1 LTALRRRLKVMTMT
15 KKTLAIVTL
24 ALAAGL
30 VAGTAAR
37 AAPNEKVDP
46 AARKSVDAWLAL
58 VDQEKYG
65 ESWEAAAKL
74 FRKAVSR
81 DRWKEA
87 VSPVR
92 APLGKVLSRKLRGA
106 ETKSSLPGAPDGKY
120 VVFQFDT
127 SFAGKKSAVETVTP
141 MQEEDGSWK
150 VSGYFIK

>member
-1 LTALRRRLKVMTMT
+1 MTM
-15 KKTLAIVTL
+15 KRLAMLTV
-24 ALAAGL
+24 ALTVGL
-30 VAGTAAR
+30 VAARGVR
-37 AAPNEKVDP
+37 AAQNEKVDA

-74 FRKAVSR
+74 FRKAVTR

-92 APLGKVLSRKLRGA
+92 APLGKVLSRKLRSA
-106 ETKSSLPGAPDGKY
+106 ESKSSLPGAPDGKY